1 MKKRKRRFAL
11 GVSILLVAV
20 LFLPSCT
27 DNSQVVWDEIF
38 VQELNPDEETMQA
51 LRDSVQNVDIQSTGD
66 DGVTV
71 HVRQTL
77 GDAKSMYIALQV
89 TFPDDLDP
97 AVSIASPLVSEFVSG
112 KVDEKDLTALS
123 SEALIGKYARKGAMA
138 GGGNRTCSAVQESA
152 QDNSFLYLISLNSDE
167 PFTFE
172 GGIAT
177 LLIGGFTIVRGDGTG
192 KTYPSVHAIS
202 WTPTN
207 EVTTVDR
214 TITTEDGKI
223 AGRVLL
229 SPFSFTGS
237 LYFSDYKEMKDF
249 YRSIYFIQN
258 DGTEYKPSHGG
269 SSGRGLSDNGAV
281 SQSYLFKQPLDLD
294 NIKEV
299 HFGGYTVDVQDIAD

>member
-1 MKKRKRRFAL
+1 MKKRKRNFAPA
-11 GVSILLVAV
+11 VAILLIAV
-20 LFLPSCT
+20 LFLPACA

-38 VQELNPDEETMQA
+38 VQELNPDAETMQA

-66 DGVTV
+66 DGVTI

-89 TFPDDLDP
+89 TFPDDLDS
-97 AVSIASPLVSEFVSG
+97 AASIAPPLVSEFVSG

-138 GGGNRTCSAVQESA
+138 GSGSRTCSATQESA

-167 PFTFE
+167 PFIFE
-172 GGIAT
+172 KGTAT

-207 EVTTVDR
+207 QATVVER
-214 TITTEDGKI
+214 TITTKDEKI

-237 LYFSDYKEMKDF
+237 LYFSGYKEMKDF

-258 DGTEYKPSHGG
+258 DGTEYKPSHSGG
-269 SSGRGLSDNGAV
+269 GGAFSDNGSV

-294 NIKEV
+294 NIKEI
-299 HFGGYTVDVQDIAD
+299 HIGGYTVNVQDAAE